1 MPILSKP
8 YDALMQSADQILANP
23 NAVTPIE
30 TPQAKLPIATGNPTG
45 TYPYEDPYNHPT
57 QKNPLGT
64 YPGLETPYN
73 PFTQANPL
81 GLNPNY
87 QMPQAFT
94 DPSQNFNPADFG
106 VSPYSYPSAFQST
119 PTWPSNLGP
128 NDLPLGAPSG
138 GGTISPMPGGISWP
152 SNLGPN
158 DLPVG
163 LPYAPNRGPS
173 LTPMAANVPTPDVVS
188 NPFTNLPPVTRP
200 SYGGN
205 LFGNSGYAQNSAQG
219 YNNPYGQ
226 ANPGVYVNNFSQQ
239 PQQSQSVNPYQ
250 IYKQTLV

>member
-23 NAVTPIE
+23 NATSPME
-30 TPQAKLPIATGNPTG
+30 TPRNIPLQANSG
-45 TYPYEDPYNHPT
+45 TDPYADPYNHPV
-57 QKNPLGT
+57 
-64 YPGLETPYN
+64 
-73 PFTQANPL
+73 ANL
-81 GLNPNY
+81 NGQGLNPNF
-87 QMPQAFT
+87 QMPQNFT
-94 DPSQNFNPADFG
+94 DPGQSFNPADFG
-106 VSPYSYPSAFQST
+106 VSPYSYPSALQST
-119 PTWPSNLGP
+119 PTW
-128 NDLPLGAPSG
+128 
-138 GGTISPMPGGISWP
+138 GT
-152 SNLGPN
+152 NLGPN

-188 NPFTNLPPVTRP
+188 NPFTNLPPISQP

-239 PQQSQSVNPYQ
+239 PKQSQSANPYQ